1 MRFHLGVVTAPFLDE
16 DAGSRQRVE
25 GLAVE

>member
-16 DAGSRQRVE
+16 DAGFLERIE
-25 GLAVE
+25 NLAVE